1 MIQKSLLWHSQFDV
15 THRVLFLDIFSET
28 SVLLKLKSII
38 KKHVLNMK
46 YKSKKKCGIKKK
58 TFRILTVIFG
68 DDLVGSSLS

>member
-1 MIQKSLLWHSQFDV
+1 
-15 THRVLFLDIFSET
+15 
-28 SVLLKLKSII
+28 
-38 KKHVLNMK
+38 MK